1 MFDPVRTEDDVS
13 AIEPVGHDS
22 GDEELGAVGVL
33 SGVGHRQDTRLSVLQ
48 LEVLVCWMTDE
59 HRTENK
65 ETQRKRTSKLLAV
78 DGLST
83 SAVVLGEVTPLKH
96 EVGDDAVEGRTLVT
110 ISVLASGEF
119 AEVLRGFGDDV
130 VVKLEGDPPSR
141 GIVDGD
147 VELQHPRSISSRHRN
162 SHSSI
167 GPLIP
172 QRKRRKGGGFR
183 DHKKCSRRRWT
194 FLMI

>member
-147 VELQHPRSISSRHRN
+147 VELQNVRSISSRHRN
-162 SHSSI
+162 SHSSR

-172 QRKRRKGGGFR
+172 RSKSGKVEGSETTKNAHEDVGHF
-183 DHKKCSRRRWT
+183 
-194 FLMI
+194 